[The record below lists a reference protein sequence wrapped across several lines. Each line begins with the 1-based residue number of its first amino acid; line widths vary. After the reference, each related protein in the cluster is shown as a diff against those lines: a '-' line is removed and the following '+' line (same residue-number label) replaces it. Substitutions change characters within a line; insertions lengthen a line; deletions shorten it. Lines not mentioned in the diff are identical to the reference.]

1 MGFEDAGVDGEGIA
15 REHDEVGLLAG
26 CERASGFVE
35 VEHFGAGEGEAF
47 EGFLPGHPGPNA
59 DGSIAEEPAG
69 VVDGI
74 VGVEGGEDATFFEL
88 GSVFPFEVAG
98 FEFAA
103 G

>member
-15 REHDEVGLLAG
+15 REHDEVGLFACFKGTGGL
-26 CERASGFVE
+26 VE
-35 VEHFGAGEGEAF
+35 VEHLGAGEGEGF
-47 EGFLPGHPGPNA
+47 EGLFAGHPGA
-59 DGSIAEEPAG
+59 DANGGVAEEPAG
-69 VVDGI
+69 VVDGVI
-74 VGVEGGEDATFFEL
+74 GVESREDVALFEF